1 MARLELA
8 VFLSMNSM
16 YIGLRSSI
24 IKIELVNATN
34 RILSDISSI
43 LTKTLIVSALP
54 LAASLFQPVNL
65 SYYLIIELIS
75 IKTLASLFTC

>member
-1 MARLELA
+1 MLQTG
-8 VFLSMNSM
+8 F
-16 YIGLRSSI
+16 YQI
-24 IKIELVNATN
+24 LVAF
-34 RILSDISSI
+34 

-54 LAASLFQPVNL
+54 LAAGLFQPVNL